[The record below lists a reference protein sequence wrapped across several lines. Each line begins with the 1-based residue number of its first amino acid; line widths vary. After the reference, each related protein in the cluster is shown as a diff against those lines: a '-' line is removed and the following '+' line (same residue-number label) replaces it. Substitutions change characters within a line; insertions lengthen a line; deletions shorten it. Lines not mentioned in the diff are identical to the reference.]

1 LDGIAAMTDTTPTAL
16 YDKNLDADSE
26 LRFRVLAD
34 AIPLIVWTANASGET
49 DYYNSQWA
57 TYTGL
62 TAEQAKGWDW
72 SPVLH
77 PDDLQVCLEK
87 WTHTVKTGEPYE
99 IEYRFKRASDGTYRW
114 HLGRAIP
121 FKDDAGNILKWFGIC
136 TDIDD
141 QVSAKISLNQ
151 AYLEIEKIVTE
162 RTAELAAANQ
172 QLARH
177 NEIRKAAVE
186 ALQRDS
192 ARLNEIITTQTM
204 LAKANLDLDAFIN
217 LVVERMAMLTLA
229 TGTVVEMLEGD
240 EMVYKAAAGTLS
252 EHLGLRLSKN
262 SSLSGLCIQSREVLN
277 CIDTEND
284 PRVDIAACRAIGVRS
299 MVVAPLFDAGNPVG
313 VLKIVAAEPFTF
325 TDRDLQTLRLMAGL
339 IGAAI
344 GHQTDYD
351 TNLRL
356 LSERT
361 EAVTALEQEIARRIE
376 IEESVRE
383 NELRTRMILESSY
396 DAFIAMD
403 SNGIIIDWNQQAE
416 LTFGW
421 TRQEAIGAI
430 LGDLIIPKIFRQAHA
445 EGMKR
450 FLETGE
456 GAVLGKRIEL
466 IGLRKNGEEFPLE
479 ITIRALPT
487 KHGHEFCSFL
497 RDITEQK
504 NAEKR
509 LFQLAH
515 SDYLTNLPNRS
526 LFNDRIVEAMH
537 RSKRTRSLM
546 ALMYLDVDKFKS
558 INDSYGHAVGDGLL
572 IEFSKRLSASVRE
585 TDTVARLGGDEFTI
599 IAEAL
604 KSPDDAQ
611 LIASKIIKH
620 VRKEMCIHDF
630 NFNVTTSIGISFY
643 QGEDIDADQL
653 INNADRALYRAKQAG
668 RDRMS
673 L

>member
-1 LDGIAAMTDTTPTAL
+1 MTDTTPTAL
-16 YDKNLDADSE
+16 YDKKLDAESE
-26 LRFRVLAD
+26 LRFRALAD

-49 DYYNSQWA
+49 DYYNSQWEA
-57 TYTGL
+57 YTGL
-62 TAEQAKGWDW
+62 SAEQAKGWDW

-77 PDDLQVCLEK
+77 PDDLQNCIDR
-87 WTHTVKTGEPYE
+87 WTHAFKTGEPYE
-99 IEYRFKRASDGTYRW
+99 IEYRFKRAADGTYRW

-121 FKDDAGNILKWFGIC
+121 FKDPAGNIVKWFGIC

-141 QVSAKISLNQ
+141 QVSAKNTLNQ
-151 AYLEIEKIVTE
+151 AYLEIEKIVAE
-162 RTAELAAANQ
+162 RTTELAAANQ

-217 LVVERMAMLTLA
+217 LVVERMAILTLA
-229 TGTVVEMLEGD
+229 TGAVVEMVEGD
-240 EMVYKAAAGTLS
+240 EMVYQAATGILN
-252 EHLGLRLSKN
+252 EHIGLRLKIGA
-262 SSLSGLCIQSREVLN
+262 SLSGLCIQSREVLN

-284 PRVDIAACRAIGVRS
+284 PRVDIVACRAIGVRA
-299 MVVAPLFDAGNPVG
+299 MVVAPLLNAGNPVG
-313 VLKIVAAEPFTF
+313 VLKIVASEPFTF

-403 SNGIIIDWNQQAE
+403 SNGVIIDWNQQAE
-416 LTFGW
+416 ITFGW
-421 TRQEAIGAI
+421 TREEALGEI
-430 LGDLIIPKIFRQAHA
+430 LGNLIIPIDFRQAHID
-445 EGMKR
+445 GMKK
-450 FLETGE
+450 FVATGV
-456 GAVLGKRIEL
+456 GDALGKRIEL
-466 IGLRKNGEEFPLE
+466 PGLRKSGEEFPLE
-479 ITIRALPT
+479 VTIRALPH
-487 KHGHEFCSFL
+487 KNGHEFCAFL
-497 RDITEQK
+497 RDITERK
-504 NAEKR
+504 HAEER

-515 SDYLTNLPNRS
+515 SDYLTDLPNRS
-526 LFNDRIVEAMH
+526 LFNDRIVEAMQ

-558 INDSYGHAVGDGLL
+558 INDNYGHAVGDGLL
-572 IEFSKRLSASVRE
+572 IEFSKRLSASVRA

-599 IAEAL
+599 IAEVL

-630 NFNVTTSIGISFY
+630 NLNVTTSIGISFY

>member
-1 LDGIAAMTDTTPTAL
+1 MTDTTPIAL
-16 YDKNLDADSE
+16 YDKNLDAESE
-26 LRFRVLAD
+26 LRFRMLAD
-34 AIPLIVWTANASGET
+34 AIPLIVWTANAKGET
-49 DYYNSQWA
+49 DYYNSQWEN
-57 TYTGL
+57 YTGL

-77 PDDLQVCLEK
+77 PDDLQICLEK
-87 WTHTVKTGEPYE
+87 WTQAVKTGEPYE
-99 IEYRFKRASDGTYRW
+99 IEYRFKRAADGTYRW

-121 FKDDAGNILKWFGIC
+121 FKDDAGNIIKWFGIC

-141 QVSAKISLNQ
+141 QVSSKNLLNQ
-151 AYLEIEKIVTE
+151 AYLEVEKIVAD

-217 LVVERMAMLTLA
+217 LVVERMAILTLA
-229 TGTVVEMLEGD
+229 SGAVVEMVEGD
-240 EMVYKAAAGTLS
+240 MMVYKAAAGTLT
-252 EHLGLRLSKN
+252 EHLGLKLRISN
-262 SSLSGLCIQSREVLN
+262 SLSGLCIQSREVLN

-284 PRVDIAACRAIGVRS
+284 PRVNVEKCRAIGARA
-299 MVVAPLFDAGNPVG
+299 MVVAPLFDSGNPVG
-313 VLKIVAAEPFTF
+313 VLKIVASEPFTF

-361 EAVTALEQEIARRIE
+361 EAVAALEQEIARRIA
-376 IEESVRE
+376 IEEAVRE

-403 SNGIIIDWNQQAE
+403 SNGVIIDWNQQAE
-416 LTFGW
+416 ITFGW
-421 TRQEAIGAI
+421 TRQEAIGEV
-430 LGDLIIPKIFRQAHA
+430 LGNLIIPQGFRQAHID
-445 EGMKR
+445 GMNK
-450 FLETGE
+450 FVTTGV
-456 GAVLGKRIEL
+456 GDVLGKRIEL
-466 IGLRKNGEEFPLE
+466 PGLRKSGEEFPLE
-479 ITIRALPT
+479 VTIRALPH
-487 KHGHEFCSFL
+487 KDGHEFCAFL
-497 RDITEQK
+497 RDITERK
-504 NAEKR
+504 HAEER

-526 LFNDRIVEAMH
+526 LFNDRIIEAMQ
-537 RSKRTRSLM
+537 RSKRTRTMM
-546 ALMYLDVDKFKS
+546 ALMYLDVDRFKS
-558 INDSYGHAVGDGLL
+558 INDNYGHAVGDGLL
-572 IEFSKRLSASVRE
+572 IEFSKRLSASVRA

-599 IAEAL
+599 IAESL

-620 VRKEMCIHDF
+620 VRKEMRIHDF
-630 NFNVTTSIGISFY
+630 NLNVTTSIGISFY

-668 RDRMS
+668 RNRMS

>member
-1 LDGIAAMTDTTPTAL
+1 
-16 YDKNLDADSE
+16 
-26 LRFRVLAD
+26 
-34 AIPLIVWTANASGET
+34 
-49 DYYNSQWA
+49 
-57 TYTGL
+57 
-62 TAEQAKGWDW
+62 
-72 SPVLH
+72 
-77 PDDLQVCLEK
+77 
-87 WTHTVKTGEPYE
+87 
-99 IEYRFKRASDGTYRW
+99 
-114 HLGRAIP
+114 
-121 FKDDAGNILKWFGIC
+121 
-136 TDIDD
+136 
-141 QVSAKISLNQ
+141 
-151 AYLEIEKIVTE
+151 
-162 RTAELAAANQ
+162 
-172 QLARH
+172 
-177 NEIRKAAVE
+177 
-186 ALQRDS
+186 
-192 ARLNEIITTQTM
+192 M
-204 LAKANLDLDAFIN
+204 LAKADLDLDAFIN
-217 LVVERMAMLTLA
+217 LVVERMAILTNA
-229 TGTVVEMLEGD
+229 TGTVMETVDGN
-240 EMVYKAAAGTLS
+240 EMVYHAAAGTLT
-252 EHLGLRLSKN
+252 EHLGLRFN
-262 SSLSGLCIQSREVLN
+262 IANSLSGLCIQSREVLN

-284 PRVDIAACRAIGVRS
+284 PRVNLKKCRETNTRA
-299 MVVAPLFDAGNPVG
+299 MVVAPLFNAGNPVG
-313 VLKIVAAEPFTF
+313 VLKIIASEPSAF

-361 EAVTALEQEIARRIE
+361 EAVSALEREIARRIE
-376 IEESVRE
+376 IEEAVRE

-396 DAFIAMD
+396 DAFISMD
-403 SNGIIIDWNQQAE
+403 SNGVIIDWNQQAE
-416 LTFGW
+416 ITFGW
-421 TRQEAIGAI
+421 ARQEAIGAI

-450 FLETGE
+450 FVATGVGE
-456 GAVLGKRIEL
+456 VLGKRIEL

-479 ITIRALPT
+479 ITIRALPN
-487 KHGHEFCSFL
+487 KNGHEFCSFL

-515 SDYLTNLPNRS
+515 NDYLTNLPNRS
-526 LFNDRIVEAMH
+526 LFNDRIIEAMQ

-546 ALMYLDVDKFKS
+546 ALMYLDIDKFKS
-558 INDSYGHAVGDGLL
+558 INDNYGHAVGDGLL
-572 IEFSKRLSASVRE
+572 IEFSKRLSASVRA

-620 VRKEMCIHDF
+620 VQKEMHIHDF
-630 NFNVTTSIGISFY
+630 NLQVTTSIGISFY

-668 RDRMS
+668 RNRMS

>member
-1 LDGIAAMTDTTPTAL
+1 
-16 YDKNLDADSE
+16 
-26 LRFRVLAD
+26 
-34 AIPLIVWTANASGET
+34 
-49 DYYNSQWA
+49 
-57 TYTGL
+57 
-62 TAEQAKGWDW
+62 
-72 SPVLH
+72 
-77 PDDLQVCLEK
+77 
-87 WTHTVKTGEPYE
+87 
-99 IEYRFKRASDGTYRW
+99 
-114 HLGRAIP
+114 
-121 FKDDAGNILKWFGIC
+121 
-136 TDIDD
+136 
-141 QVSAKISLNQ
+141 
-151 AYLEIEKIVTE
+151 
-162 RTAELAAANQ
+162 
-172 QLARH
+172 
-177 NEIRKAAVE
+177 
-186 ALQRDS
+186 
-192 ARLNEIITTQTM
+192 
-204 LAKANLDLDAFIN
+204 
-217 LVVERMAMLTLA
+217 
-229 TGTVVEMLEGD
+229 
-240 EMVYKAAAGTLS
+240 
-252 EHLGLRLSKN
+252 
-262 SSLSGLCIQSREVLN
+262 
-277 CIDTEND
+277 
-284 PRVDIAACRAIGVRS
+284 
-299 MVVAPLFDAGNPVG
+299 MVVAPLFNAGNPVG

-325 TDRDLQTLRLMAGL
+325 TDRDVQTLRLMAGL

-361 EAVTALEQEIARRIE
+361 EAVTALEQEIARRIA
-376 IEESVRE
+376 IEEAVRE

-403 SNGIIIDWNQQAE
+403 SNGVIIDWNQQAE

-558 INDSYGHAVGDGLL
+558 INDNYGHAVGDGLL

-630 NFNVTTSIGISFY
+630 NLNVTTSIGISFY

-668 RDRMS
+668 RNRLS

>member
-1 LDGIAAMTDTTPTAL
+1 MTDIIIPASV
-16 YDKNLDADSE
+16 YDKNLDTESE
-26 LRFRVLAD
+26 SRIRVLAD
-34 AIPLIVWTANASGET
+34 AIPLIVWTANTKGET
-49 DYYNSQWA
+49 DYYNSQWEN
-57 TYTGL
+57 YTGL
-62 TAEQAKGWDW
+62 TAEQTKGWGW

-77 PDDLQVCLEK
+77 PDDLQPCLDR
-87 WTHTVKTGEPYE
+87 WIHCVNTGEPYE
-99 IEYRFKRASDGTYRW
+99 IEYRFKRASDSTYRW

-121 FKDDAGNILKWFGIC
+121 LKDAAGNIIKWFGIC

-141 QVSAKISLNQ
+141 RISSKNLLNQ
-151 AYLEIEKIVTE
+151 AYLEVEKMVAE

-217 LVVERMAMLTLA
+217 LVVERMAILTLA
-229 TGTVVEMLEGD
+229 TGAVVEMVEGD
-240 EMVYKAAAGTLS
+240 AMVYQAVAGTLS
-252 EHLGLRLSKN
+252 EHLGLRLSKH

-284 PRVDIAACRAIGVRS
+284 PRVDIAACRAIGVRA
-299 MVVAPLFDAGNPVG
+299 MVVAPLFNAGNPVG

-325 TDRDLQTLRLMAGL
+325 TDRDVQTLRLMAGL

-361 EAVTALEQEIARRIE
+361 EAVTALEQEIARRIA
-376 IEESVRE
+376 IEEAVRE

-403 SNGIIIDWNQQAE
+403 SNGVIIDWNQQAE

-558 INDSYGHAVGDGLL
+558 INDNYGHAVGDGLL

-630 NFNVTTSIGISFY
+630 NLNVTTSIGISFY

-668 RDRMS
+668 RNRLS